1 MCLSIFEHILSGR
14 FMSQI
19 MKAFFGIFLIMF
31 MTVTSS
37 GILSGFMTV
46 VEAQNLHAQIINELE
61 DSDFN
66 REVAKG
72 CFKNASDVDDTL
84 ELTFYLL
91 DNTTKTVADASQI
104 PDSNQI
110 TKARVEL
117 KFDYIVAFFGIRQK
131 HVLSGYAL

>member
-1 MCLSIFEHILSGR
+1 
-14 FMSQI
+14 MSQI

-84 ELTFYLL
+84 ELTFYML
-91 DNTTKTVADASQI
+91 DNI
-104 PDSNQI
+104 
-110 TKARVEL
+110 
-117 KFDYIVAFFGIRQK
+117 
-131 HVLSGYAL
+131 

>member
-1 MCLSIFEHILSGR
+1 
-14 FMSQI
+14 MSQI

-84 ELTFYLL
+84 ELTFYML

-104 PDSNQI
+104 PDSIQI

>member
-1 MCLSIFEHILSGR
+1 
-14 FMSQI
+14 MSQI

-66 REVAKG
+66 R
-72 CFKNASDVDDTL
+72 
-84 ELTFYLL
+84 
-91 DNTTKTVADASQI
+91 
-104 PDSNQI
+104 
-110 TKARVEL
+110 
-117 KFDYIVAFFGIRQK
+117 
-131 HVLSGYAL
+131 

>member
-1 MCLSIFEHILSGR
+1 
-14 FMSQI
+14 MSQI

-61 DSDFN
+61 DS
-66 REVAKG
+66 VAKG

-117 KFDYIVAFFGIRQK
+117 KFDYIVAFFGVRQK